1 MLNILIYIFN
11 LIYFEIMCVTQKSR
25 NPSPPQAPLMYLNQ
39 IIQSKSDK
47 INPKQMLVIVQIHLC
62 FDCATSDKT
71 RRDLDSLQKR
81 LQLGNVKRH
90 SRCFGILNLVVCVPF
105 DHAHTPWITY
115 TIYYVLRCNSIKKN
129 LILPWLQ
136 IMPNLWMKNLHTNR
150 MLVQ

>member
-11 LIYFEIMCVTQKSR
+11 LIYFEIMCVTQKSQ
-25 NPSPPQAPLMYLNQ
+25 NHSPPQTPLMYLYQ

-47 INPKQMLVIVQIHLC
+47 INPKQMLVIAKIHLC
-62 FDCATSDKT
+62 FDCVTSDKT

-90 SRCFGILNLVVCVPF
+90 PRCFGILNLVVCVPF
-105 DHAHTPWITY
+105 DHAHTTWITY
-115 TIYYVLRCNSIKKN
+115 TIHNVLRCIRIKKN
-129 LILPWLQ
+129 IILPWLQ
-136 IMPNLWMKNLHTNR
+136 IMPKLGMKNLHTNR